1 MQFVNDSFVTLLLIE
16 MFGLTLYAMYSSIAP
31 AIMAEQFPSNI
42 RAVGIGTPYNLM
54 VGILG
59 GTTPYLLTWLQSI
72 HMETIFYFIVL
83 VVALTSL
90 ITFIKMPEIA
100 GSELQ

>member
-1 MQFVNDSFVTLLLIE
+1 MQFLNDSFVTLLLIA

-83 VVALTSL
+83 VVALISL